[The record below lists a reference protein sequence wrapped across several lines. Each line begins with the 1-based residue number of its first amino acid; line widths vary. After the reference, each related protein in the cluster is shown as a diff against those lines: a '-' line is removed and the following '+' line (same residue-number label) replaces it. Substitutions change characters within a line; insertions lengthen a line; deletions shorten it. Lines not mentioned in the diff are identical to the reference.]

1 MKTWKDFERAACEDP
16 FFKATWRMIVHD
28 SVCREDA
35 FLQLAFA
42 LKAARDEQMANN
54 LHHLERCKGMAAL

>member
-1 MKTWKDFERAACEDP
+1 MKTGKDFEAAAGHDP

-28 SVCREDA
+28 RVKPEDA

-42 LKAARDEQMANN
+42 LKAARDELMANN
-54 LHHLERCKGMAAL
+54 ISHLERCKGVAAL